1 MRLKRAP
8 RFPIIAKTKDDIL
21 GYVTL
26 QNLIKEYLTAP
37 GQEIKKIMQ
46 EPIIFI
52 DTIPVKLLLSEMQK
66 SINILLFYWT
76 SMVGQVD
83 L

>member
-1 MRLKRAP
+1 METIPVDVSIEEALKFAIKKGHT

-52 DTIPVKLLLSEMQK
+52 DTIPVKLLLS
-66 SINILLFYWT
+66 
-76 SMVGQVD
+76 
-83 L
+83 